1 MHDYQQFC
9 PIAMAAEVVTRRW
22 MPLVLRELMCGS
34 VRFNDIHRG
43 VPRMSRTLLSQRLT
57 ELERAGVVER
67 VVCGEDEH
75 PEYRLT
81 EAGEE
86 LRPIVMGLGVWGR
99 RWVKTEVTREQLDV
113 GFLMWDVQRRVPPER
128 LPPRRVVVWFRFTDA
143 PKEYLYF
150 WLVLEP
156 RSVDLCL
163 RDPGFGR
170 DLEVT
175 TDVRTMVDIWMG
187 DVRYESALRAQRIE
201 VRGSR
206 ELRRQFPGWLGLSS
220 LAAVRR
226 AS

>member
-9 PIAMAAEVVTRRW
+9 PLAMAAEVVTRRW

-81 EAGEE
+81 QAGEE

-99 RWVKTEVTREQLDV
+99 RWVKTEATREQLDV

-128 LPPRRVVVWFRFTDA
+128 LPRKRVVVWFRFTDA
-143 PKEYLYF
+143 PKEYRYF

-187 DVRYESALRAQRIE
+187 DVRYEAALRAQRIE

-220 LAAVRR
+220 LAAVQR

>member
-1 MHDYQQFC
+1 MHEYQQFC
-9 PIAMAAEVVTRRW
+9 PIARAAEVVTRRW

-43 VPRMSRTLLSQRLT
+43 VSRMSRTLLSQRLT

-67 VVCGEDEH
+67 VVCGEDAH

-81 EAGEE
+81 QAGEE
-86 LRPIVMGLGVWGR
+86 LRPIVTGLGVWGR
-99 RWVKTEVTREQLDV
+99 RWVTTEVTREQLDV
-113 GFLMWDVQRRVPPER
+113 GLLMWDVQRRVPPGR
-128 LPPRRVVVWFRFTDA
+128 LPSKRVVLWFRFTDA
-143 PKEYLYF
+143 PKDYRYF

-187 DVRYESALRAQRIE
+187 DVRYESALRAQRID

-220 LAAVRR
+220 LAGVQR